1 MARILL
7 IDDDDYFRG
16 MLRLKLEKLGH
27 RVTEVRNGS
36 EGLARHDLDGAG
48 ASYDLVMTDL
58 LMPETEGIET
68 IVKLLEGAPDTRIIA
83 MSGGGISFSDNHLL
97 HMARKLGARQVLSK
111 PFTTDALSAAIAAA
125 LD

>member
-7 IDDDDYFRG
+7 IDDDDQFRG
-16 MLRLKLEKLGH
+16 MLRLKLQGLGH
-27 RVTEVRNGS
+27 QVTEAKDGS
-36 EGLARHDLDGAG
+36 EGLTRHDDDGAG

-58 LMPETEGIET
+58 LMPETEGIES
-68 IVKLLEGAPDTRIIA
+68 IVKLLESAPDTRIIA

-111 PFTTDALSAAIAAA
+111 PFTTEALSAAIAQA